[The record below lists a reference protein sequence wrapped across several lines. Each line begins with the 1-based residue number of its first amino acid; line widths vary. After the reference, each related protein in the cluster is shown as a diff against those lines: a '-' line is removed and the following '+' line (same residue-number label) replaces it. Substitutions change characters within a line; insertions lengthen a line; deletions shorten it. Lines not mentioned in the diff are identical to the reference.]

1 MKTKSL
7 FFAALILV
15 SAVASAAGKDEP
27 RRTGM
32 VIVPVKGT
40 EVFKV
45 IYKGESAGKVKLN
58 IYDSNTKL
66 ILTETFSG
74 IDGFICPLNFAG
86 LEAGEYTIELI
97 DATGKKSAKVT
108 YNTRKNAKHV
118 HVSKVSALA
127 DKYLLSVV
135 NTSAASDE
143 INVKIYDA
151 NSNLVY
157 SETKE
162 VKGHFAQVYN
172 LKDQSGSYTFEV
184 SDKTGNIKTIE
195 F

>member
-7 FFAALILV
+7 FFAALVLV

-27 RRTGM
+27 RKTGM
-32 VIVPVKGT
+32 VVVPVKGS
-40 EVFKV
+40 EIFKV

-58 IYDSNTKL
+58 IYNASAKL
-66 ILTETFSG
+66 ILAETFNG
-74 IDGFICPLNFAG
+74 VDGFICPLNFTG

-97 DATGKKSAKVT
+97 DATGKKSEKVT
-108 YNTRKNAKHV
+108 FNTRKDSKHV
-118 HVSKVSALA
+118 HVSKVNNQESR
-127 DKYLLSVV
+127 YLLSVV
-135 NTSAASDE
+135 TTSPSE
-143 INVKIYDA
+143 QISVKIYDA
-151 NSNLVY
+151 NNNLVH

-162 VKGHFAQVYN
+162 VKGNFAQVYK

-184 SDKTGNIKTIE
+184 SDKTGKIKTIR